1 MRVSRGPLALLSLA
15 FALATGACAK
25 NQPEVRAALN
35 GSLPQLQQEIAQA
48 QRSGPLSDA
57 RLEQLARA
65 VAEREIASAQGSDG
79 AAQLTALRPCVRE
92 LESALRERSERGD
105 EPAATALLLL
115 FESGHGNAASL
126 VARYKEADSG
136 AFRALAAYG
145 ARAHEHAELR
155 RRYFTDPDERVRR
168 GAFDAAIKVP
178 LSQHLADL
186 LEAAR
191 LDPSPLNRARAAQAV
206 GRIGSEAAVLGLVDL
221 FGAGDEQEQLA
232 ALDAWAEPRAFAH
245 GGERELA
252 RALSQRGMVSVSA
265 ASLLLRS
272 RDSRAAALAVLARAI
287 AEGSDDER
295 RVALYAAPVEEPS
308 IQDAL
313 ERAAKS
319 PSQELTPLVLSR
331 LIELPAK
338 AGRARTALEKA
349 AQDKGDLGLE
359 ASYALAR
366 LGSAPAVARVEAE
379 LTSPR
384 SSRRLR
390 AAITLASLG
399 KRQLLAPRLADQ
411 SPLVRTSLACRL
423 SEAS

>member
-1 MRVSRGPLALLSLA
+1 MRVSRGSLGLLSLA
-15 FALATGACAK
+15 CALGVGACAK
-25 NQPEVRAALN
+25 AQPEVRAALS

-48 QRSGPLSDA
+48 ERGGPLSDA
-57 RLEQLARA
+57 RLERLARA
-65 VAEREIASAQGSDG
+65 VAEREIASAEGAEG
-79 AAQLTALRPCVRE
+79 AAQLSTLRPCVRE
-92 LESALRERSERGD
+92 LAPALRERSERGD

-115 FESGHGNAASL
+115 FESGRDDGATL
-126 VARYKEADSG
+126 VERYKEADSG

-145 ARAHEHAELR
+145 ARSRQHAELR

-168 GAFDAAIKVP
+168 GAFDAAVKAPIVE
-178 LSQHLADL
+178 HLADL

-191 LDPSPLNRARAAQAV
+191 LDPSALNRGRAAQAV

-221 FGAGDEQEQLA
+221 FSAGDEQEQLA
-232 ALDAWAEPRAFAH
+232 AVDAWAEPRAYAH

-252 RALSQRGMVSVSA
+252 KALSRSGLVSVSA
-265 ASLLLRS
+265 AALLLRS
-272 RDSRAAALAVLARAI
+272 RDSRGAALGVLARAI

-295 RVALYAAPVEEPS
+295 RVALWSAPLEEAA
-308 IQDAL
+308 IQQAL
-313 ERAAKS
+313 EKAAKS
-319 PSQELTPLVLSR
+319 PSPELTPLVLSR
-331 LIELPAK
+331 LIELPSK
-338 AGRARTALEKA
+338 AAQARAALEKA
-349 AQDKGDLGLE
+349 AQDKGDVGLE

-366 LGSAPAVARVEAE
+366 LGSAPAIARVEQE

-399 KRQLLAPRLADQ
+399 KRQRLAPRLADQ